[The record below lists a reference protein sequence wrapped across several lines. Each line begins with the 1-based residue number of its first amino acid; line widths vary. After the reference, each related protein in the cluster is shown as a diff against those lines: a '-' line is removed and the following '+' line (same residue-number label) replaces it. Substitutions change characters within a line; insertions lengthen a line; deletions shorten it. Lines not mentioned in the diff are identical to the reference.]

1 MATMHCDI
9 VSAEKA
15 IFSGAITMVSLRG
28 SIGELGILPGHA
40 PLLTGIRPGPV
51 QLRLENGEEEV
62 FYASGGFLEV
72 QPGMV
77 TILADT
83 ASRAEDIDEGSGGRC
98 QGGGGARAG
107 RTGRGFRFLRRRRE
121 ACRSGGTATHPR
133 GVAQA
138 ATLRIRNPGP
148 AGQDPAAQGS
158 RPFHKDSIS
167 TPICETSSIAPLL
180 PRT

>member
-1 MATMHCDI
+1 MAKMHCDI

-40 PLLTGIRPGPV
+40 PLLTGIKPGPV

-83 ASRAEDIDEGSGGRC
+83 ASRAEDIDEAAAVEAK
-98 QGGGGARAG
+98 QAAE
-107 RTGRGFRFLRRRRE
+107 RTLAEQAADFDFSVAAAQLAEAAAQQRTLEELRKRRR
-121 ACRSGGTATHPR
+121 
-133 GVAQA
+133 
-138 ATLRIRNPGP
+138 
-148 AGQDPAAQGS
+148 
-158 RPFHKDSIS
+158 
-167 TPICETSSIAPLL
+167 
-180 PRT
+180 

>member
-9 VSAEKA
+9 VSAEKE
-15 IFSGAITMVSLRG
+15 IFSGPIAMVSLRG

-83 ASRAEDIDEGSGGRC
+83 ASRAEDIDE
-98 QGGGGARAG
+98 AAAVEAKEAAERA
-107 RTGRGFRFLRRRRE
+107 LSE
-121 ACRSGGTATHPR
+121 
-133 GVAQA
+133 QA
-138 ATLRIRNPGP
+138 ADFDFSV
-148 AGQDPAAQGS
+148 AAAQLA
-158 RPFHKDSIS
+158 
-167 TPICETSSIAPLL
+167 EAAAQQ
-180 PRT
+180 RTLEELRKRGR